1 MSMQP
6 SEHIEE
12 FLKQVQVG
20 VLSTVDTKGRPHS
33 IPMWCLY
40 EDGEFVMST
49 GLGSQKYKN
58 IKNNENVMLVFDQRE
73 TPYYAVM
80 VRGIARVETV
90 HSIATI
96 KGIATAYLGEEGA
109 NKYLGGRPDDAESA
123 TIRVKPTRFIEY
135 HGLSGR

>member
-1 MSMQP
+1 MQP
-6 SEHIEE
+6 SKQIEE
-12 FLKQVQVG
+12 FLKNVQVG
-20 VLSTVDTKGRPHS
+20 VLSTVDSKGRPHS

-40 EDGEFVMST
+40 EDGEFIMST

-80 VRGIARVETV
+80 VRGIARLETV
-90 HSIATI
+90 RSLDTI

-109 NKYLGGRPDDAESA
+109 SRYLGARSADTESA
-123 TIRVKPTRFIEY
+123 NIRVKPTRFIEY

>member
-1 MSMQP
+1 MQP

-12 FLKQVQVG
+12 FLKKVQVG

-90 HSIATI
+90 RSIATI

-109 NKYLGGRPDDAESA
+109 NKYLGDRPDDAESA
-123 TIRVKPTRFIEY
+123 TIRVRPTRFIEY

>member
-1 MSMQP
+1 MQP

-12 FLKQVQVG
+12 FLKKVQVG

-49 GLGSQKYKN
+49 SLGSQKYKN

-80 VRGIARVETV
+80 VRGIARLETV
-90 HSIATI
+90 HSVATI

-109 NKYLGGRPDDAESA
+109 NKYLGDRPDNAESA

>member
-1 MSMQP
+1 MQP

-12 FLKQVQVG
+12 FLKKVQVG

-80 VRGIARVETV
+80 VRGIARLETV
-90 HSIATI
+90 HSVATI

-109 NKYLGGRPDDAESA
+109 NKYLGDRPDNAESA

>member
-1 MSMQP
+1 MQP
-6 SEHIEE
+6 SKQIEE
-12 FLKQVQVG
+12 FLKKVQVG
-20 VLSTVDTKGRPHS
+20 VLSTVDSKGRPHS

-49 GLGSQKYKN
+49 GIGSQKHKN
-58 IKNNENVMLVFDQRE
+58 VLNNENVMLVFDQRE

-80 VRGIARVETV
+80 VRGIARVETA
-90 HSIATI
+90 HNTDLIQHIAQS
-96 KGIATAYLGEEGA
+96 YLGQEGA
-109 NKYLGGRPDDAESA
+109 DRYLSGRNYGTESA

>member
-1 MSMQP
+1 MQP
-6 SEHIEE
+6 SEYIEE
-12 FLKQVQVG
+12 FLKKVQVG

-80 VRGIARVETV
+80 VRGIARLETV
-90 HSIATI
+90 HSVATI

-109 NKYLGGRPDDAESA
+109 NKYLGDRPDNAESA

>member
-1 MSMQP
+1 MQTP
-6 SEHIEE
+6 EHIEE

-20 VLSTVDTKGRPHS
+20 VLSTVDTRGRPHA
-33 IPMWCLY
+33 IPMWCIY

-80 VRGIARVETV
+80 VRGTARLETV
-90 HSIATI
+90 HSIDTI
-96 KGIATAYLGEEGA
+96 KGIATAYLGEERA
-109 NKYLGGRPDDAESA
+109 NKYLGDRPDDAESA
-123 TIRVKPTRFIEY
+123 TIRVTPTKFIEY

>member
-1 MSMQP
+1 MQTP
-6 SEHIEE
+6 EHIEG

-20 VLSTVDTKGRPHS
+20 VLSTVDTRGRPHA
-33 IPMWCLY
+33 IPMWCIY

-80 VRGIARVETV
+80 VRGIARLETV
-90 HSIATI
+90 HSIDTI

-109 NKYLGGRPDDAESA
+109 NKYLGDRPDDAESA
-123 TIRVKPTRFIEY
+123 TIRVTPTKFIEY

>member
-12 FLKQVQVG
+12 FLKKVQVG

>member
-40 EDGEFVMST
+40 EEGEFVMST

-109 NKYLGGRPDDAESA
+109 NKYLGDRPDDAESA

>member
-1 MSMQP
+1 MQP

-12 FLKQVQVG
+12 FLKKVQVG
-20 VLSTVDTKGRPHS
+20 VLSTVDSRGRPHS

-49 GLGSQKYKN
+49 GIGSQKHKN
-58 IKNNENVMLVFDQRE
+58 IQNNENVMLVFDQRE

-80 VRGIARVETV
+80 VRGIARVETA
-90 HSIATI
+90 HNTELIQHIARS
-96 KGIATAYLGEEGA
+96 YLGEEGA
-109 NKYLGGRPDDAESA
+109 NRYLSGRSYGTESA
-123 TIRVKPTRFIEY
+123 TIRVRPTRFIEY

>member
-1 MSMQP
+1 MQP

-12 FLKQVQVG
+12 FLKKVQVG

-58 IKNNENVMLVFDQRE
+58 IQNNENVMLVFDQRE

-80 VRGIARVETV
+80 VRGIARLETV
-90 HSIATI
+90 HSVATI

-109 NKYLGGRPDDAESA
+109 NKYLGDRPDNAESA

>member
-1 MSMQP
+1 MQP
-6 SEHIEE
+6 SKQIEE
-12 FLKQVQVG
+12 FLKKVQVG
-20 VLSTVDTKGRPHS
+20 VLSTVDSRGRPHS

-49 GLGSQKYKN
+49 GIGSQKHRN
-58 IKNNENVMLVFDQRE
+58 IQNNENVMLVFDQRE

-80 VRGIARVETV
+80 VRGIARLETV
-90 HSIATI
+90 RSLDTI

-109 NKYLGGRPDDAESA
+109 NRYLGARSADTESA